1 MISQALVHL
10 LSEADSG
17 LLLIQAEKKAAEET
31 RVKSNKSIDISA
43 NIVGESPLKLA
54 IPGSTSVSLLSPIAK
69 EKEKEKEKKEFTG
82 DRPVIHFN
90 TPQSHMQLTPQR
102 DVQVSWTVEFWL
114 KREEPSVIHTQ
125 SVQPDVI
132 PAGLASVVTEGLS
145 SRVDRDRGDRRPLRG
160 LLSLGA
166 RPPNPTDPDSTS
178 VDKIQSSI
186 SKLSQMLGS
195 EYRGL
200 RAVQPVWGWSDTEE
214 QGSIEAGMADAFD
227 SLEGRRG
234 ESSWTLVP
242 PAAGILGTMNSI
254 SLEPDSRVENFSLS
268 GLVNRA
274 QTQALALA
282 QVQGFAEGVGEGEG
296 RGGENVGGGQC
307 TGTGGLITQP
317 VKSLQGVD
325 SDGVGDVD
333 GDDAQLSRGRA
344 LRDLLDSISELESL
358 HSQTG
363 GGGGIE
369 PSGGQRVPDMALGS
383 EEFPS
388 LPPPG
393 FPPASEDFPPSTAR
407 PAKHVPTARGSSKIL
422 AVKKFLLPLI
432 TQSEERAK
440 KELAEVKA
448 VAKECSLTPIYL
460 MSSSGGHIK
469 LQMGGRVFSGDDF
482 TDTNQFSQP
491 VHNQALCL
499 SIGQRGAAEKS
510 FDYVVPSGCW
520 IHIAISCSVGVSS
533 SGTGSVVSLYANG
546 ELKDSQ
552 NMRCNL
558 PVGTL
563 GSSRK
568 GQSFAGH
575 MCDVRIWN
583 CARSA
588 AEIKRDLHTDVSGNS
603 SSIHSSGSL
612 FILLLS
618 CILILFD

>member
-1 MISQALVHL
+1 MHL

-17 LLLIQAEKKAAEET
+17 LLLIQAEKISAEET
-31 RVKSNKSIDISA
+31 KVKLNKSTDISA
-43 NIVGESPLKLA
+43 NIGGESPLKLA
-54 IPGSTSVSLLSPIAK
+54 IPNSTSVSLLSPVGK
-69 EKEKEKEKKEFTG
+69 EKEKEKEKDFMG

-90 TPQSHMQLTPQR
+90 NPQSHMQLTPQR

-166 RPPNPTDPDSTS
+166 RPPNSTDPDSTS

-200 RAVQPVWGWSDTEE
+200 RTGQPVWGWGDTEE
-214 QGSIEAGMADAFD
+214 QGSIEGGMADAFD
-227 SLEGRRG
+227 SLEARRG

-242 PAAGILGTMNSI
+242 PAAGILGSINSI
-254 SLEPDSRVENFSLS
+254 SLEPDSGVENFSLS

-282 QVQGFAEGVGEGEG
+282 QVQVQGFGEVGGEGEG
-296 RGGENVGGGQC
+296 RGGENVGGGQ
-307 TGTGGLITQP
+307 TIGTGGLITQP
-317 VKSLQGVD
+317 LKSLQGVD
-325 SDGVGDVD
+325 SDGVGDGDVD

-363 GGGGIE
+363 GSIE
-369 PSGGQRVPDMALGS
+369 PTGSQRVPNMALGS
-383 EEFPS
+383 EEFPA

-393 FPPASEDFPPSTAR
+393 FPPASEDFPPSTGRAS
-407 PAKHVPTARGSSKIL
+407 KHLPTARGSSKIL
-422 AVKKFLLPLI
+422 AVKKFLLPLV
-432 TQSEERAK
+432 TQSEERVK

-448 VAKECSLTPIYL
+448 VAKESSLTPIYL

-482 TDTNQFSQP
+482 TDSNQLSQP

-603 SSIHSSGSL
+603 SIHP
-612 FILLLS
+612 FIHPFIWLIVYNVALLPPHS
-618 CILILFD
+618 F

>member
-1 MISQALVHL
+1 M
-10 LSEADSG
+10 
-17 LLLIQAEKKAAEET
+17 
-31 RVKSNKSIDISA
+31 KSIKSDDICA
-43 NIVGESPLKLA
+43 NGGGELPLKLTIPTITSAAA
-54 IPGSTSVSLLSPIAK
+54 ISSIGK
-69 EKEKEKEKKEFTG
+69 ERNFMG

-102 DVQVSWTVEFWL
+102 DVQVSWTAEFWL

-125 SVQPDVI
+125 SVQPNVV
-132 PAGLASVVTEGLS
+132 PTGLASVVTEGLL
-145 SRVDRDRGDRRPLRG
+145 SRADRDRGDRRPLRG
-160 LLSLGA
+160 LLSLGN
-166 RPPNPTDPDSTS
+166 RPPNSTDTESTS

-200 RAVQPVWGWSDTEE
+200 RTGQPVWGWGDTEE
-214 QGSIEAGMADAFD
+214 QGGLEAGMADAFD
-227 SLEGRRG
+227 SLESRRG

-254 SLEPDSRVENFSLS
+254 SFEPDSGVENFSLT

-282 QVQGFAEGVGEGEG
+282 QAQGLAEEETAGRGENLGVGQ
-296 RGGENVGGGQC
+296 N
-307 TGTGGLITQP
+307 TGGLTAQP
-317 VKSLQGVD
+317 LKSLQG
-325 SDGVGDVD
+325 GD
-333 GDDAQLSRGRA
+333 GDGDGDGTQLSRGRA

-358 HSQTG
+358 HSHSNG
-363 GGGGIE
+363 GVE
-369 PSGGQRVPDMALGS
+369 TSGGQIVPDMALGS
-383 EEFPS
+383 EEFPA

-393 FPPASEDFPPSTAR
+393 FPPASEDFSPSTGR
-407 PAKHVPTARGSSKIL
+407 VPKDLPTARGSSKGL
-422 AVKKFLLPLI
+422 AAKKFLLPLI
-432 TQSEERAK
+432 SQAEDRTK
-440 KELAEVKA
+440 KEFAEVKA
-448 VAKECSLTPIYL
+448 VTKESSLSPIYL

-469 LQMGGRVFSGDDF
+469 LQMGGRVFSADDF
-482 TDTNQFSQP
+482 SDPSQLNQP

-499 SIGQRGAAEKS
+499 SIGQRGATEKS

-603 SSIHSSGSL
+603 CNHILSL
-612 FILLLS
+612 FSIIFFLS
-618 CILILFD
+618 